1 MSNERKTGSVV
12 LVKTDDTDA
21 KVGGASYALYYR
33 KAGETDDTQ
42 YGIYETGSDR
52 NADNY
57 GEIHI
62 AGLPWGDYYFV
73 EAKAPVGYDL
83 NTEHVTFSIGRDSV
97 QNTVYLETV
106 DQRSKGS
113 IRLTKRDKNNPSKHL
128 QGATSNCLRQM
139 EENAFRELILRF
151 RKECLPSR
159 RVQTERL

>member
-1 MSNERKTGSVV
+1 MQRSAGR
-12 LVKTDDTDA
+12 LMH
-21 KVGGASYALYYR
+21 YIHR

-113 IRLTKRDKNNPSKHL
+113 IRLTKRDKNNP
-128 QGATSNCLRQM
+128 
-139 EENAFRELILRF
+139 
-151 RKECLPSR
+151 
-159 RVQTERL
+159 VQTPAGCYIRTVYDRWKKMRSGN